1 MKTQVHVRAAQPED
15 ATEISRAHVLA
26 WQSAYRG
33 IIGDDTLASLDIE
46 QRAQSWRRDLSSPS
60 ADVEVLVV
68 CVDDRVV
75 GFSVYGTPREPAEPE
90 TGELRAINLRPD
102 YWSQGLGF
110 ELFQESLSGLRRLG
124 YGRAYLW
131 VAHGNDRAIRFY
143 GKHGWTDD
151 GVVKVDERFT
161 PTLTEDRYSVNL

>member
-1 MKTQVHVRAAQPED
+1 MKTQVRVRAAQPED
-15 ATEISRAHVLA
+15 ARDIAHAHVRA
-26 WQSAYRG
+26 WQSAYKG
-33 IIGDDTLASLDIE
+33 IIDDDTLASLDIE

-60 ADVEVLVV
+60 ADVELLVV

-75 GFSVYGTPREPAEPE
+75 GFSSYGTPRDAAEPE
-90 TGELRAINLRPD
+90 TGELRAINLHPD
-102 YWSQGLGF
+102 YWSQGIGSD
-110 ELFQESLSGLRRLG
+110 LFLEALAGLRRLG

-151 GVVKVDERFT
+151 GVVKVDERFS
-161 PTLTEDRYSVNL
+161 PPLTEDRYSVNL